1 MDADIDQVRSQCRDC
16 NGSAP
21 SNAKEPMLTPP
32 EPEYPWQL
40 TVMDYF
46 ETSGCYYLVIA
57 DRYTGWP
64 ELYRQNGKAVTLIK
78 TCRNLFAQFGIPEEI
93 ASDGGG
99 PFSSYEWSQ
108 FLKQW
113 AIFWRKSSANFPQS
127 NGRAELA
134 VKSCKRMLQ
143 SNTGADG
150 SLDTAKVTKALL
162 QYRNTPVSGIGM
174 SPAYM
179 MFGRQLRDALPSSPT
194 TWEPSTMSYH
204 DRYGPQSKVW
214 REIKY
219 ARELAHARKQAKV
232 IERYDANAKP
242 LMPLS
247 VGDSVSVQNQ
257 TGTKPLRWDRTGV
270 VVERLQHRQYLI
282 KADGSGRTLLRNRCH
297 LRKIDPMTR
306 DRSAYDVNRPVE
318 SAPTKDNQE
327 PKSQDKPLFVPGQL
341 RDGTEVIDPIDD
353 ETLVDDTPPPPPF
366 TTPPACP
373 PACPPPND
381 IDTGATLDE
390 EEAAPPLRR
399 SGRIRNPPKILT
411 PTMHGKHHDESS
423 GYADPD
429 AL

>member
-16 NGSAP
+16 NGAAP
-21 SNAKEPMLTPP
+21 SNAKEPLLAPP

-64 ELYRQNGKAVTLIK
+64 ELYRQNGKAVTLIR

-134 VKSCKRMLQ
+134 VKSCKRMLR

-214 REIKY
+214 REIKH

-297 LRKIDPMTR
+297 LRKIDPITR

-318 SAPTKDNQE
+318 SAPTKDNHEPTFQE
-327 PKSQDKPLFVPGQL
+327 KPLFVPGQL
-341 RDGTEVIDPIDD
+341 QDGTEVIDPIDD

-373 PACPPPND
+373 PPND
-381 IDTGATLDE
+381 MDTGATLDE
-390 EEAAPPLRR
+390 EEAAPLPRR
-399 SGRIRNPPKILT
+399 SGRTRNPPKILT
-411 PTMHGKHHDESS
+411 PTMKGKHHDEISR
-423 GYADPD
+423 
-429 AL
+429 